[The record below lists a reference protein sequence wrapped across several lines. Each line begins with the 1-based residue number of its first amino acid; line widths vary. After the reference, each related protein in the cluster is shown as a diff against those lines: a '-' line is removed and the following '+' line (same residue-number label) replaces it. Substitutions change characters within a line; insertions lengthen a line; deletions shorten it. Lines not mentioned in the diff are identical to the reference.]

1 MELEKTIKP
10 TRRIEMTEAQELRIK
25 ALELA
30 ISLYAGLAEE
40 AKNAVFLDATGD
52 KKDDTADAMVV
63 DFAGT
68 FLKYIG

>member
-1 MELEKTIKP
+1 
-10 TRRIEMTEAQELRIK
+10 MTEKQELKAR

-30 ISLYAGLAEE
+30 VSLYAGLAEE

-52 KKDDTADAMVV
+52 KKEDTADAMVV

-68 FLKYIG
+68 FLKYIS